1 MKYSVKSASRLDNM
15 QTSTTPLE
23 EEQSVFTCT
32 TDEHG
37 DRQTGEISLPLSR
50 KLCYAVG
57 AAPYQMTNIA
67 IGFSLQIFLLD
78 VVQMEAFSVSLILF
92 ISHVW
97 DAVTDPLI
105 GYLVSR
111 SKWTQIGK
119 LMPWAVLSTP
129 LVILSYI
136 FLWLIPFSATSSAVS
151 VPWFLTISCL
161 FETFMSCYSVP
172 YITLSMYLGGDQQH
186 RDSATA
192 YRTSVEAFSMLMAA
206 VIQGQ
211 VLWVFNKERDQACLN
226 AEQTPDLPHTAL
238 HETRRAF
245 MISALV
251 MSSLFF
257 VCCMVLFLGVKEQ
270 KGPLSTHM
278 NSTYLSA
285 MKKLIGHRSFQRLL
299 LAFFCSTLAFQ
310 MTLGNF
316 TLFCSHVAGLGAQFQ
331 HLMLAILVAAT
342 VSVPVWQMM
351 LVRLGKKTTLFIA
364 LPLLIPALVVLVST
378 SDNFPVYLFM
388 CVVIGSSLASLFL
401 LPWSM
406 LPDVVDEFAV
416 LNPSCEG
423 LEPLFFSCWR
433 FFNKLGGGLCAGI
446 STMAL
451 HFTGYK
457 AGACSQPDEVILAL
471 KLLLAPIPVTFLLVG
486 LLFFSLYPINEAR
499 QKQIQQHLRHLRIN
513 CVTIPTLE
521 ENTIPQVYKSSPR
534 ILSKSKTRKISHH
547 NANKSSK
554 ARSSKSANSILKSTV
569 CPTPSQQHNSSHESM
584 LRETHVTLEYALKCP
599 DVPDERSKVTWV

>member
-1 MKYSVKSASRLDNM
+1 M
-15 QTSTTPLE
+15 STTLLD
-23 EEQSVFTCT
+23 EEQTNLFASTFTSLT
-32 TDEHG
+32 HEHG
-37 DRQTGEISLPLSR
+37 DRKTRETSVKLPLSR

-92 ISHVW
+92 VSHVW
-97 DAVTDPLI
+97 DAVTDPLV

-136 FLWLIPFSATSSAVS
+136 FLWLIPFRATSSAAS

-172 YITLSMYLGGDQQH
+172 YITLSMFLGGDQQH

-238 HETRRAF
+238 HESRRAF

-251 MSSLFF
+251 MGSLFF

-278 NSTYLSA
+278 NTTYLNA
-285 MKKLIGHRSFQRLL
+285 MKKLIGHRSFQLLL

-310 MTLGNF
+310 MSLGNF

-342 VSVPVWQMM
+342 GSVPVWQMM
-351 LVRLGKKTTLFIA
+351 LARLGKKTTLFIA

-378 SDNFPVYLFM
+378 SDNFPVYLLM
-388 CVVIGSSLASLFL
+388 CVLIGSSLASLFL

-446 STMAL
+446 STLAL

-457 AGACSQPDEVILAL
+457 AGACSQPDEVVLAL
-471 KLLLAPIPVTFLLVG
+471 KLLLAPVPVTFLLVG
-486 LLFFSLYPINEAR
+486 LVFFYLYPINEAR
-499 QKQIQQHLRHLRIN
+499 QKQIQQHLRHLRLN

-521 ENTIPQVYKSSPR
+521 EDTFPQVYNPSQNFQ
-534 ILSKSKTRKISHH
+534 SKTRKLSPH
-547 NANKSSK
+547 NASKSSQ
-554 ARSSKSANSILKSTV
+554 AGSSKSANSFLKSTA

-584 LRETHVTLEYALKCP
+584 LRETHVTLEHALKYP

>member
-1 MKYSVKSASRLDNM
+1 MKYCDKSTSRLNNM
-15 QTSTTPLE
+15 PMSTTLLD
-23 EEQSVFTCT
+23 EEQTILFASTFTSLT
-32 TDEHG
+32 HEHG
-37 DRQTGEISLPLSR
+37 DRKTRETSVKLPLSR

-97 DAVTDPLI
+97 DAVTDPLV

-136 FLWLIPFSATSSAVS
+136 FLWLIPFRATSSAVS

-172 YITLSMYLGGDQQH
+172 YITLSMFLGGDQQH

-238 HETRRAF
+238 HESRKAF
-245 MISALV
+245 MFSALV

-278 NSTYLSA
+278 NTTYLNA

-310 MTLGNF
+310 
-316 TLFCSHVAGLGAQFQ
+316 
-331 HLMLAILVAAT
+331 
-342 VSVPVWQMM
+342 
-351 LVRLGKKTTLFIA
+351 
-364 LPLLIPALVVLVST
+364 LLIPALVVLVST
-378 SDNFPVYLFM
+378 SDNFPVYLLM

-446 STMAL
+446 STLAL

-457 AGACSQPDEVILAL
+457 AGACSQPDEVVLAL
-471 KLLLAPIPVTFLLVG
+471 KLLLAPVPVTFLLVG
-486 LLFFSLYPINEAR
+486 LVFFYLYPINEAR
-499 QKQIQQHLRHLRIN
+499 QKQIQQHLRRLRLN

-521 ENTIPQVYKSSPR
+521 EDTFPQVYNSSQNFQ
-534 ILSKSKTRKISHH
+534 SKTRKLSPH
-547 NANKSSK
+547 NANKSSQ
-554 ARSSKSANSILKSTV
+554 AGSSKSANSFLKSTA

-584 LRETHVTLEYALKCP
+584 LRETHVTLEHALKYP
-599 DVPDERSKVTWV
+599 DVPDERSRVTWV

>member
-1 MKYSVKSASRLDNM
+1 MKYCDKSTSRLNNM
-15 QTSTTPLE
+15 PMSTTLLD
-23 EEQSVFTCT
+23 EEQTILFASTFTSLT
-32 TDEHG
+32 HEHG
-37 DRQTGEISLPLSR
+37 DRKTRETSVKLPLSR

-97 DAVTDPLI
+97 DAVTDPLV

-136 FLWLIPFSATSSAVS
+136 FLWLIPFRATSSAVS

-172 YITLSMYLGGDQQH
+172 YITLSMFLGGDQQH

-238 HETRRAF
+238 HESRKAF
-245 MISALV
+245 MFSALV

-270 KGPLSTHM
+270 KDVFRQLYTV
-278 NSTYLSA
+278 
-285 MKKLIGHRSFQRLL
+285 L
-299 LAFFCSTLAFQ
+299 LACCWFRSSIPA
-310 MTLGNF
+310 
-316 TLFCSHVAGLGAQFQ
+316 SHVGYTGGCYWISASVADDVGEAGQENHTFYSSASPHTGSGGPSFHIRQL
-331 HLMLAILVAAT
+331 
-342 VSVPVWQMM
+342 
-351 LVRLGKKTTLFIA
+351 
-364 LPLLIPALVVLVST
+364 
-378 SDNFPVYLFM
+378 
-388 CVVIGSSLASLFL
+388 SSLPA
-401 LPWSM
+401 
-406 LPDVVDEFAV
+406 
-416 LNPSCEG
+416 
-423 LEPLFFSCWR
+423 
-433 FFNKLGGGLCAGI
+433 
-446 STMAL
+446 
-451 HFTGYK
+451 H
-457 AGACSQPDEVILAL
+457 
-471 KLLLAPIPVTFLLVG
+471 
-486 LLFFSLYPINEAR
+486 
-499 QKQIQQHLRHLRIN
+499 
-513 CVTIPTLE
+513 
-521 ENTIPQVYKSSPR
+521 
-534 ILSKSKTRKISHH
+534 
-547 NANKSSK
+547 
-554 ARSSKSANSILKSTV
+554 V
-569 CPTPSQQHNSSHESM
+569 C
-584 LRETHVTLEYALKCP
+584 C
-599 DVPDERSKVTWV
+599 DWI